1 MDKIVGFGR
10 VTRPLKHTE
19 TCPNTYPINHS
30 VSKLMQSQC
39 LNYFKIGVDI
49 SFFFIFLSL
58 ILLSFLS
65 SSLPTIFF
73 FPSFCR
79 NNHNFALS
87 NHWIYINVTRIIHIP
102 TIFLLK
108 NCNLTPKYSWISSA
122 KLSNLSNMSRYWSRL
137 ALLRQLLKHVILE
150 GLVASWLMQSAIK
163 LFGFLNFAYI
173 VQRWSTILP
182 C

>member
-10 VTRPLKHTE
+10 VTRPLERRE
-19 TCPNTYPINHS
+19 TCPNTYPISHS

-39 LNYFKIGVDI
+39 LDYFKIGLDI
-49 SFFFIFLSL
+49 SFFFKFNPAFFSVIIISHN
-58 ILLSFLS
+58 
-65 SSLPTIFF
+65 FF

-79 NNHNFALS
+79 NNHNFAPS
-87 NHWIYINVTRIIHIP
+87 NHWIYINVTIIIHIL